1 MKKKTFSLP
10 IDAFSSIPLDHYPDD
25 FTFIVN
31 GTSFPTKR
39 FIADLLSPKIRN
51 FHFTDETY
59 DRISI
64 ETKEEG
70 NFSDLLNI
78 AIKGK
83 FTFPQS
89 KIKYVYEIFSLLDN
103 FEFIDST
110 GFFSDEITVNNV
122 FDKINVKNSFKLSI
136 DDEIEFLAKHM
147 VNLST
152 QIKKLDISFI
162 ELILSNDHLLVESED
177 WLYEFVKSID
187 LTLLEYIKFGFLSEG
202 SMNDFITKFDI
213 SNLNIGIWNSI
224 CERLKMKIERG
235 NKEINSNS
243 DRYQTQVIDIKYE
256 GNGLK
261 GIISYLN
268 KKSKNK
274 RNSIDHSKIES
285 ELFESVSVTSSTT
298 YSNSYAPENVLQL
311 ENDSLFGSKNQPDQW
326 ICFDFKD
333 NLVQVKS
340 YSIRSSNFW
349 GQNQEHPRNWILECS
364 NDKKRWKTIDKRTD
378 CNELNEKGV
387 TKTFIV
393 ESQHKKSRYFRLKQ
407 TGENCKGNYCFNISA
422 VEFFGKLTLKQ

>member
-187 LTLLEYIKFGFLSEG
+187 LTFLEYIKFGFLSEE

-235 NKEINSNS
+235 NNEINSNS

-256 GNGLK
+256 GNGL
-261 GIISYLN
+261 N
-268 KKSKNK
+268 
-274 RNSIDHSKIES
+274 HFVPQQKI
-285 ELFESVSVTSSTT
+285 
-298 YSNSYAPENVLQL
+298 
-311 ENDSLFGSKNQPDQW
+311 
-326 ICFDFKD
+326 
-333 NLVQVKS
+333 
-340 YSIRSSNFW
+340 
-349 GQNQEHPRNWILECS
+349 
-364 NDKKRWKTIDKRTD
+364 
-378 CNELNEKGV
+378 
-387 TKTFIV
+387 
-393 ESQHKKSRYFRLKQ
+393 
-407 TGENCKGNYCFNISA
+407 
-422 VEFFGKLTLKQ
+422 